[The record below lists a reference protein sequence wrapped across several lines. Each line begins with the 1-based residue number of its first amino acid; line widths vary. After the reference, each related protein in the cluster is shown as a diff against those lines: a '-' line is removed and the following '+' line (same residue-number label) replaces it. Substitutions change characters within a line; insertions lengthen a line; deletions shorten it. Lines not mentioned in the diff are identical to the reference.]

1 MALKFVF
8 ILSLAIFRPFCMA
21 CLGGCALLVLLV
33 NGVVVDASCCQSL
46 FSLHA
51 GSAFAAMLL
60 AALVAAPCLGVVYVP
75 AVAAPSMA
83 LMNSGRQSG

>member
-21 CLGGCALLVLLV
+21 CLGRCGLLVLLV

-51 GSAFAAMLL
+51 
-60 AALVAAPCLGVVYVP
+60 
-75 AVAAPSMA
+75 
-83 LMNSGRQSG
+83 